1 MEDANNKSVRFNA
14 LTGEKFEKV
23 AVKLGRNKRLIF
35 MQMVDY
41 FYRSKKDPLDVNDEL
56 LKNTLLKNHRDYI
69 GFIKTQETDLL
80 IPTKREVDRMIQS
93 QKKLL
98 DYFNSHV
105 IKHNESLL
113 NNQQVQQNKFSKSD
127 EIMSLIIAKLDTRE
141 KLKNKFIYIVENYI
155 KARESFTMMTSG
167 REKEELIN
175 KTMQQINQL

>member
-1 MEDANNKSVRFNA
+1 MEDSNNKSVRFNA

-23 AVKLGRNKRLIF
+23 AVKLGRNKRLVF

-41 FYRSKKDPLDVNDEL
+41 FYRSKKDPLDANDEL
-56 LKNTLLKNHRDYI
+56 LKNTLLKNHKDYI

-98 DYFNSHV
+98 DYFNTH
-105 IKHNESLL
+105 IIRHNENLL
-113 NNQQVQQNKFSKSD
+113 KNQQVQQNKFSKSD
-127 EIMSLIIAKLDTRE
+127 EIMSLIVAKLDTRE

-155 KARESFTMMTSG
+155 KVRESFTMMTSG

-175 KTMQQINQL
+175 KTIQQINQL

>member
-14 LTGEKFEKV
+14 LTSEKFEKV
-23 AVKLGRNKRLIF
+23 AVKLGRNKRLVF

-41 FYRSKKDPLDVNDEL
+41 FHRSKKDPLDVNDEL
-56 LKNTLLKNHRDYI
+56 LKNTLLKNHKDYI

-113 NNQQVQQNKFSKSD
+113 NNQQAQLNKFSKTD
-127 EIMSLIIAKLDTRE
+127 ELMSVITTKLDTKE
-141 KLKNKFIYIVENYI
+141 KLKNKFIYVLENYF

-167 REKEELIN
+167 REKEELMN
-175 KTMQQINQL
+175 KTIQQVNQL

>member
-1 MEDANNKSVRFNA
+1 MRDENNKSVRFNA

-23 AVKLGRNKRLIF
+23 AIKLGRNKRLVF

-98 DYFNSHV
+98 DYFNANV
-105 IKHNESLL
+105 IRHNKDLL
-113 NNQQVQQNKFSKSD
+113 DNQQLQINKFSKSD
-127 EIMSLIIAKLDTRE
+127 DIMSLIVTKLDTRE
-141 KLKNKFIYIVENYI
+141 KLKNKFIYIIENYI
-155 KARESFTMMTSG
+155 RVRDSFTVMTRD
-167 REKEELIN
+167 REREELIN
-175 KTMQQINQL
+175 KTMQQVNQL

>member
-1 MEDANNKSVRFNA
+1 MEDINNKSVRFNA

-23 AVKLGRNKRLIF
+23 AVKLGRNKRLVF

-56 LKNTLLKNHRDYI
+56 LKNTLLKNHKDYI
-69 GFIKTQETDLL
+69 GFIRTQETDLL

-98 DYFNSHV
+98 DYFNNHI
-105 IKHNESLL
+105 IKHNENLL
-113 NNQQVQQNKFSKSD
+113 KNQQVQVNKFSKSD
-127 EIMSLIIAKLDTRE
+127 ELMSIIVAKLDTRE
-141 KLKNKFIYIVENYI
+141 KLKNKFVYMLENYI
-155 KARESFTMMTSG
+155 RIRDSFTMMTSG

>member
-1 MEDANNKSVRFNA
+1 MTEENNKSVRFNA

-23 AVKLGRNKRLIF
+23 AIKLGRNKRLVF

-41 FYRSKKDPLDVNDEL
+41 FYRSRKDPLDVNDEL

-98 DYFNSHV
+98 DYFNANV
-105 IKHNESLL
+105 IRHNKDLL
-113 NNQQVQQNKFSKSD
+113 DNQQLQINKFSKSD
-127 EIMSLIIAKLDTRE
+127 DLMSLIVTKLDTRE
-141 KLKNKFIYIVENYI
+141 KLKNKFIYIIENYI
-155 KARESFTMMTSG
+155 RVRDSFTVMT
-167 REKEELIN
+167 RDKEREELIN
-175 KTMQQINQL
+175 KTMHQIKQL

>member
-1 MEDANNKSVRFNA
+1 MTDENNKSVRFNA
-14 LTGEKFEKV
+14 ITGEKFEKV
-23 AVKLGRNKRLIF
+23 AIKLGRNKRLVF

-56 LKNTLLKNHRDYI
+56 LKNTLLKNHKDYI

-105 IKHNESLL
+105 IKHNESML
-113 NNQQVQQNKFSKSD
+113 NNQQAQLNKFSKTD
-127 EIMSLIIAKLDTRE
+127 ELMLVVTAKLDTKE
-141 KLKNKFIYIVENYI
+141 KLKNKFVYIIENYI
-155 KARESFTMMTSG
+155 RIRDSFTLMTSG
-167 REKEELIN
+167 KEKEDLIN
-175 KTMQQINQL
+175 KTMHQVNQL

>member
-23 AVKLGRNKRLIF
+23 AIKLGRNKRLIF

-56 LKNTLLKNHRDYI
+56 LKNTLLKNHKDYI
-69 GFIKTQETDLL
+69 GFIRTQETDLL

-98 DYFNSHV
+98 DYFNDHI
-105 IKHNESLL
+105 IKHNENLL
-113 NNQQVQQNKFSKSD
+113 KNQQVQINKFSKTD
-127 EIMSLIIAKLDTRE
+127 ELMLVITAKLDAKE
-141 KLKNKFIYIVENYI
+141 KLKNKFVYILENYI
-155 KARESFTMMTSG
+155 RIRDSFTMMTSG

>member
-1 MEDANNKSVRFNA
+1 MTDENNKSVRFNVV
-14 LTGEKFEKV
+14 TGEKFEKV
-23 AVKLGRNKRLIF
+23 AVKLGRNKRLVF

-98 DYFNSHV
+98 NYFNDHI
-105 IKHNESLL
+105 IKDNENLL
-113 NNQQVQQNKFSKSD
+113 KNQQLQLNKFSRSD
-127 EIMSLIIAKLDTRE
+127 DLMSLIIARLDTKE
-141 KLKNKFIYIVENYI
+141 KLKNEFICILENYI
-155 KARESFTMMTSG
+155 RARDLFTIMTSNK
-167 REKEELIN
+167 EKDGLIH
-175 KTMQQINQL
+175 KTMQHIKQL